1 MMIAGKDI
9 NRRMASLGGT
19 LLVAMLPGLMN
30 AAHGADQPTVRGQVS
45 AVNSTILAAPLSGRL
60 LEVNR
65 RVGEEVNKGDVLV
78 RFDCRSLKAER
89 AVASARLSGAS
100 SQYKVNKQLARYDN
114 VSQLDVDLSRAAVNE
129 ASSSVNLSDVYLSDC
144 TITAPFDAEVVSR
157 AVNPHQFVS
166 NGEPMLELVSSDELE
181 IEAVIPAMWLGQVD
195 ADTPMTFTADA
206 TGAELA
212 GKIVRVVDNI
222 DPVSQ
227 TLKVIARPDAK
238 PDGGI
243 KPGMSGEVRFPS
255 LSPSTLEDVDS
266 GEAAQ

>member
-1 MMIAGKDI
+1 MMTVGHQVTRYLQIFSGSLLLAGT
-9 NRRMASLGGT
+9 SLMGQ
-19 LLVAMLPGLMN
+19 AH
-30 AAHGADQPTVRGQVS
+30 AAEQPTVRGQVS
-45 AVNSTILAAPLSGRL
+45 AVNSTMLAAPLSGRL

-65 RVGEEVNKGDVLV
+65 RVGEEVKQGEVLV

-129 ASSSVNLSDVYLSDC
+129 ASSSVKLSDVYLSDC
-144 TITAPFDAEVVSR
+144 TITAPFDAEVISR
-157 AVNPHQFVS
+157 VVNPYQFVS

-181 IEAVIPAMWLGQVD
+181 IEAVIPAMWLGQVGS
-195 ADTPMTFTADA
+195 DTPMTFTADA
-206 TGAELA
+206 TGAELS
-212 GKIVRVVDNI
+212 GKIVRVVDSI

-238 PDGGI
+238 PGVGI

-255 LSPSTLEDVDS
+255 LNPSGLDAEES
-266 GEAAQ
+266 GEASR

>member
-1 MMIAGKDI
+1 MTVHHDRKRHWPTLG
-9 NRRMASLGGT
+9 SL
-19 LLVAMLPGLMN
+19 LLCVTVLGPVGMTY
-30 AAHGADQPTVRGQVS
+30 ADEIPTVRGQVS
-45 AVNSTILAAPLSGRL
+45 AINSTILAAPLSGRL

-65 RVGEEVNKGDVLV
+65 RPGEEVKEGEVLI

-100 SQYKVNKQLARYDN
+100 SQYKVNQQLARYDN

-129 ASSSVNLSDVYLSDC
+129 ASSSVKLSDVYLSDC

-157 AVNPHQFVS
+157 AVNPYQFVS
-166 NGEPMLELVSSDELE
+166 NGEPMLELVSSDQLE
-181 IEAVIPAMWLGQVD
+181 IEAVIPAMWLGQVGTG
-195 ADTPMTFTADA
+195 TPMTFVADA
-206 TGAELA
+206 TGAELT

-227 TLKVIARPDAK
+227 TLKVIAQPDAK
-238 PDGGI
+238 PGSGI

-255 LSPSTLEDVDS
+255 LNPLSTDS
-266 GEAAQ
+266 GDATQ